1 MKLLTKTTL
10 YFITVSLFVFFIGGI
25 GIYQLIKKL
34 ENNKVNQELIG
45 QMYKLSHDLSH
56 TKSDLQ
62 KTAIIS
68 SGLISIKHVHNVL
81 QPSVQFKDTLMFDL
95 VQNTYVSYR
104 GLTFYADNNNLLY
117 KIDIYKSLTESNY
130 LIEQIAMMV
139 TVMVLIFLL
148 AVYFLYR
155 YFFRQIWSDFFITI
169 DKINQFNI
177 SSPEKLYFPESM
189 IIEFDQLNKGLKL
202 MTERIINDFKGLKEF
217 TGNLS
222 HEIQTPL
229 AIINSK
235 TELLL
240 QNEDSSEYQI
250 LLSGE
255 IHSETTRLSKLI
267 KALTLL
273 TKIDNKQFIHNEN
286 INLKD
291 LIIFHIK
298 GFEDII
304 KIKELKISTE
314 FLSEHEINMDTEL
327 ANILIINLIK
337 NAIRHNI
344 NQGEIV
350 IKLSK
355 ESLMI
360 KNSGKPLNMNPE
372 KLFDR
377 FSKADFKS
385 ESLGIG
391 LSIVKKICN
400 SYDFDIQYL
409 YKDGFHELILDF
421 KP

>member
-45 QMYKLSHDLSH
+45 QMYKLSHDLSR
-56 TKSDLQ
+56 TKRDLQ
-62 KTAIIS
+62 KTLIIS
-68 SGLISIKHVHNVL
+68 SGLISVEHVHTIL
-81 QPSVQFKDTLMFDL
+81 QPAVQFKDTLMFDR
-95 VQNTYVSYR
+95 VQNSYVSYR
-104 GLTFYADNNNLLY
+104 GLTFYADNKNLLY

-139 TVMVLIFLL
+139 TIMVLIFLL
-148 AVYFLYR
+148 AVYFLYH
-155 YFFRQIWSDFFITI
+155 YFFQQIWSDFFITI
-169 DKINQFNI
+169 NKINRFDI
-177 SSPEKLYFPESM
+177 SSPKKLDFPDSM
-189 IIEFDQLNKGLKL
+189 IIEFDQLNKGLNL

-240 QNEDSSEYQI
+240 QKEGLSEYQ
-250 LLSGE
+250 LQLASE
-255 IHSETTRLSKLI
+255 IHSETLRLSKLI

-273 TKIDNKQFIHNEN
+273 TKIGNHQFTNTEKIDFNK
-286 INLKD
+286 

-304 KIKELKISTE
+304 ELKEIKISTE
-314 FLSEHEINMDTEL
+314 IISEPEINMDTEL
-327 ANILIINLIK
+327 ANILIVNLIK

-344 NQGEIV
+344 NKGVID

-355 ESLMI
+355 ESLSI
-360 KNSGKPLNMNPE
+360 KNSGLLLEKKPLD
-372 KLFDR
+372 LFDR
-377 FSKADFKS
+377 FSKANPKS

-391 LSIVKKICN
+391 LSIVKTICN
-400 SYDFDIQYL
+400 SYDFDIKYL
-409 YKDGFHELILDF
+409 YEEGFHELLVKF
-421 KP
+421 